1 MTSNKI
7 SHYSKLTSQSSKLMN
22 PITILLADDHDV
34 VRKGMKMLLED
45 ETDVKVIGEAS
56 DGLDAIEKVKNLM
69 PNVVILDLTMPKM
82 NGIEAS
88 RIISEEFPD
97 VKILIFSMHNNR
109 EYIVSSVENGANG
122 YLLKDTGKEELMRA
136 IKVVSEGRK
145 YFPPEISEVII
156 DELLAKTASNQDNSD
171 KPIFQKIT
179 PKEKQI
185 LGMIVQGLNSREIA
199 DKLFLSIRTVDNHRA
214 NMMKKTKAKNT
225 ADLVM
230 MAIG

>member
-1 MTSNKI
+1 MT
-7 SHYSKLTSQSSKLMN
+7 
-22 PITILLADDHDV
+22 PITILLADDHEI
-34 VRKGMKMLLED
+34 VRRGMKMLLED
-45 ETDVKVIGEAS
+45 EETVKVIGEAS
-56 DGLDAIEKVKNLM
+56 DGLEAIEKVKTLM

-82 NGIEAS
+82 TGIEAAKV
-88 RIISEEFPD
+88 ISTEYPN
-97 VKILIFSMHNNR
+97 VKILIFSMHHNR

-122 YLLKDTGKEELMRA
+122 YLLKDTSKEELMRA

-156 DELLAKTASNQDNSD
+156 DDLLAKNAGTQEENR
-171 KPIFQKIT
+171 PIFGKIT

-185 LGMIVQGLNSREIA
+185 LGMIVQGYNSREMA

-214 NMMKKTKAKNT
+214 NMMKKVKAKNT
-225 ADLVM
+225 ADLVK

>member
-1 MTSNKI
+1 
-7 SHYSKLTSQSSKLMN
+7 MN
-22 PITILLADDHDV
+22 PITVLLADDHDV

-45 ETDVKVIGEAS
+45 EEDVKVVGEAS
-56 DGLDAIEKVKNLM
+56 DGLDAIEKVGILM

-82 NGIEAS
+82 NGIEAAKV
-88 RIISEEFPD
+88 ISSDYPA

-109 EYIVSSVENGANG
+109 EYIINSVENGASG

-156 DELLAKTASNQDNSD
+156 DELLAKTTVEVQDD
-171 KPIFQKIT
+171 KNRPIFQKIT

-185 LGMIVQGLNSREIA
+185 LGMIIQGYNSREIA

-214 NMMKKTKAKNT
+214 NMMKKTQAKNT
-225 ADLVM
+225 ADLVK

>member
-1 MTSNKI
+1 
-7 SHYSKLTSQSSKLMN
+7 MN
-22 PITILLADDHDV
+22 PITVLLADDHDV

-45 ETDVKVIGEAS
+45 EESVLVIGEAS
-56 DGLDAIEKVKNLM
+56 DGLDAIEKVKALS

-82 NGIEAS
+82 TGIEAAK
-88 RIISEEFPD
+88 IISEEYPQ
-97 VKILIFSMHNNR
+97 VQILIFSMHNNR
-109 EYIVSSVENGANG
+109 EYIINSVENGASG

-136 IKVVSEGRK
+136 INVVSEGRK

-156 DELLAKTASNQDNSD
+156 DELLSKTSGNQPDTSR
-171 KPIFQKIT
+171 PIFQKIT

-185 LGMIVQGLNSREIA
+185 LEHIVQGYNSREIA

-225 ADLVM
+225 ADLVK

>member
-1 MTSNKI
+1 
-7 SHYSKLTSQSSKLMN
+7 MN

-56 DGLDAIEKVKNLM
+56 DGLDAIEKIKVLM
-69 PNVVILDLTMPKM
+69 PNVVILDLTMPRM
-82 NGIEAS
+82 NGIEAAK
-88 RIISEEFPD
+88 IISEQYPS
-97 VKILIFSMHNNR
+97 VKILIFSMHHNR
-109 EYIVSSVENGANG
+109 EYIVNSVENGANG

-136 IKVVSEGRK
+136 IKVVSDGRK

-156 DELLAKTASNQDNSD
+156 DELLAKTANSQDNSG

-179 PKEKQI
+179 PKEKEI
-185 LGMIVQGLNSREIA
+185 LGMIVQGFNSREIA

>member
-1 MTSNKI
+1 
-7 SHYSKLTSQSSKLMN
+7 MN
-22 PITILLADDHDV
+22 PITVLLADDHDV

-45 ETDVKVIGEAS
+45 EESVLVIGEAS
-56 DGLDAIEKVKNLM
+56 DGLDAIEKVKALS

-82 NGIEAS
+82 TGIEAAK
-88 RIISEEFPD
+88 IISEEYPD
-97 VKILIFSMHNNR
+97 VQILIFSMHNNR
-109 EYIVSSVENGANG
+109 EYIINSVENGASG

-136 IKVVSEGRK
+136 INVVSEGRK

-156 DELLAKTASNQDNSD
+156 DELLSKTSGNQPDTSR
-171 KPIFQKIT
+171 PIFQKIT

-185 LGMIVQGLNSREIA
+185 LEHIVQGYNSREIA

-225 ADLVM
+225 ADLVK

>member
-1 MTSNKI
+1 
-7 SHYSKLTSQSSKLMN
+7 MN

-45 ETDVKVIGEAS
+45 EETMKVIGEAS
-56 DGLDAIEKVKNLM
+56 DGFDAIEKVGELL

-82 NGIEAS
+82 NGIEAAK
-88 RIISEEFPD
+88 IISSEYPE

-156 DELLAKTASNQDNSD
+156 DELLAKTTPEVQED
-171 KPIFQKIT
+171 KNRPIFQKIT

-185 LGMIVQGLNSREIA
+185 LGMIVQGYNSREIA

-225 ADLVM
+225 ADLVK